1 MEVLSDILLFL
12 WFAALVMLIV
22 FIIRALIKHQLKQQ
36 KKSILALFAASLILF
51 VAGALT
57 MPEPGI
63 SFASADLVGKNYQE
77 VEKAF
82 KDANFNNIKVI
93 SSGDLSY
100 SEMNQDGQVK
110 TVKIDNLD
118 HFDKGQKFQKN
129 APVEITYR
137 TLSDAARTEQA
148 NHAAADPVIAAIN
161 GIGDVS
167 LDSESKIADA
177 RKAYDQLTDDQKALV
192 SNADVLTRDEAAFTA
207 AKEEKER
214 QAAEAE
220 RQAQE
225 ETAKAQK
232 AKEDAAI
239 AQKAQEEATQR
250 QQAAQSHEQ
259 QKSTASAQNGSWN
272 DDHTTNDR
280 SKGQGSIVYWTE
292 NGKSYH
298 SNPHC
303 RSLARSKN
311 IHSGPMSACPKSD
324 PCNICYH

>member
-1 MEVLSDILLFL
+1 MAKSRLSKLTILTTLIRGRNFRKMPPL
-12 WFAALVMLIV
+12 KSHTAHSPML
-22 FIIRALIKHQLKQQ
+22 
-36 KKSILALFAASLILF
+36 
-51 VAGALT
+51 
-57 MPEPGI
+57 P
-63 SFASADLVGKNYQE
+63 
-77 VEKAF
+77 
-82 KDANFNNIKVI
+82 
-93 SSGDLSY
+93 
-100 SEMNQDGQVK
+100 
-110 TVKIDNLD
+110 
-118 HFDKGQKFQKN
+118 
-129 APVEITYR
+129 
-137 TLSDAARTEQA
+137 EQA

-161 GIGDVS
+161 EIGDVS

-214 QAAEAE
+214 QVAEAE

-232 AKEDAAI
+232 A
-239 AQKAQEEATQR
+239 QEEVTQK
-250 QQAAQSHEQ
+250 QQAAQSHKQ
-259 QKSTASAQNGSWN
+259 QKSTASAQNGSRN

-303 RSLARSKN
+303 PSLARSKN
-311 IHSGPMSACPKSD
+311 IQKGPMSSCPKSD